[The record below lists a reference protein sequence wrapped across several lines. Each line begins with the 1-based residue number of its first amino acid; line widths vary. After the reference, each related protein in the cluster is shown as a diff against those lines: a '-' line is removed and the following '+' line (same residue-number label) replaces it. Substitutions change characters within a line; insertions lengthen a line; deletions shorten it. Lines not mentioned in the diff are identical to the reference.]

1 MVEHEPGHATHA
13 PRPGFGWAGSRTC
26 AQDERVGMQPL
37 GGGNDLLLRATP
49 SDEVGDLDPGHRCRE
64 SLLPAD

>member
-1 MVEHEPGHATHA
+1 
-13 PRPGFGWAGSRTC
+13 
-26 AQDERVGMQPL
+26 MQPL